1 MSTHDAKP
9 SQRMKSGRRRGLMG
23 MALALLMLLPT
34 LAISS
39 ASAAPTSPAARA
51 TGKFNVRA
59 TYFWPGA
66 NNGRQ
71 MSAGQKV
78 DWRGYV
84 SPYISSSRVV
94 IQYKVGSRWYDGAK
108 AKPYGSGYFR
118 VQQQFNSPGVKT
130 IRLRVYS
137 GNRSYNTWTGN
148 PVSIT
153 VYGWHYLTRLQAIT
167 SGFDQGSVR
176 IDGTLYGESLW
187 QQMAYGG
194 TSGQWNIGRK
204 CTTFKATA
212 GQDDD
217 SYSADGTAEMNVF
230 GDGVLRYSRQV
241 GYGAKYPVSAN
252 ISGHLRLTLE
262 ANDLTDGSYYAGF
275 ANAQIRCAF

>member
-148 PVSIT
+148 P
-153 VYGWHYLTRLQAIT
+153 YLSRCT
-167 SGFDQGSVR
+167 
-176 IDGTLYGESLW
+176 DGT
-187 QQMAYGG
+187 
-194 TSGQWNIGRK
+194 I
-204 CTTFKATA
+204 
-212 GQDDD
+212 
-217 SYSADGTAEMNVF
+217 
-230 GDGVLRYSRQV
+230 
-241 GYGAKYPVSAN
+241 
-252 ISGHLRLTLE
+252 
-262 ANDLTDGSYYAGF
+262 
-275 ANAQIRCAF
+275 